1 MKRLQIPHSPLHNF
15 PIQRNTVGESEVP
28 IPQVMES
35 GLSGVYHSNGTRWN
49 ITLLSPQ
56 NNSTVDELTPTLI
69 WNKESNSQS
78 YTVQVSTDEF
88 STFVVNE
95 ILTDTTFT
103 TPTLNYSTTYRW
115 RVRGS
120 NTTGDGEW
128 TQWGLPP
135 KWNPLEPLLYSHH
148 RTTLPTYE
156 VTPTLIWNRESNS
169 QSYTV
174 QVSTDEFT
182 TLIIDETVTDTTF
195 TTPQL
200 SYSTEYNW
208 RVRGSN
214 TTGDGEWTQW
224 VFTTQMEPVGTITLL
239 SPQNN
244 STVDELTPT
253 LIWNKE
259 SNSQSYTVQIS
270 TDEFSTFVVN
280 QTLTDT
286 TFTTPTLNYSTTY
299 RWRVR
304 GSNTTG
310 DGEWTSWGFTTQMES
325 VGTITLLS
333 PQNNSTVDDPSLQL

>member
-1 MKRLQIPHSPLHNF
+1 M
-15 PIQRNTVGESEVP
+15 
-28 IPQVMES
+28 
-35 GLSGVYHSNGTRWN
+35 
-49 ITLLSPQ
+49 
-56 NNSTVDELTPTLI
+56 
-69 WNKESNSQS
+69 
-78 YTVQVSTDEF
+78 
-88 STFVVNE
+88 
-95 ILTDTTFT
+95 
-103 TPTLNYSTTYRW
+103 
-115 RVRGS
+115 
-120 NTTGDGEW
+120 
-128 TQWGLPP
+128 
-135 KWNPLEPLLYSHH
+135 
-148 RTTLPTYE
+148 
-156 VTPTLIWNRESNS
+156 ESNS

-214 TTGDGEWTQW
+214 TTGDGEWTPW

-310 DGEWTSWGFTTQMES
+310 DGEWTQWGFTT
-325 VGTITLLS
+325 
-333 PQNNSTVDDPSLQL
+333 TVDTSIDTDEQPNHFTLYQNYPNPFNPTTQIRFSIPQSTHVRLEVFSITGQSVSVLKNESMSIGTHTVTFNGRNLSSGTYIYRITTSEFTQSRLMNLIK